1 MRLFLVATNGRQVHS
16 FLRMR
21 VLLLLSVLLLATLG
35 LQAGEIPGP
44 ARGIAIYKPAAFR
57 PDSTAVL
64 IEYLSQTNHAH
75 VTFFVTLKG
84 RRVTVPNGKAEI
96 IFLPYPGRGE
106 ATPEQA
112 FALLELAKSRFPQFD
127 AHYRLYEYAWR
138 EEAKRSADQ
147 IHIEIARRAANEKTA
162 VDFASWVRS
171 LFTGPGPLKLPPN
184 PLGPTVLNPAPTP
197 APETVPGEQEPSP
210 GDDTGQTP
218 QPKTIEGMLKQIQDF
233 YQLSDQLSKEN

>member
-1 MRLFLVATNGRQVHS
+1 MRA
-16 FLRMR
+16 
-21 VLLLLSVLLLATLG
+21 LLLLSALLLANLG
-35 LQAGEIPGP
+35 LQAGEVPGP
-44 ARGIAIYKPAAFR
+44 ARGIAIYKPTAFR

-64 IEYLSQTNHAH
+64 IEYLSQTNHPQ

-84 RRVTVPNGKAEI
+84 RRVTVPNGKAEV

-138 EEAKRSADQ
+138 EEAKRSVEQ
-147 IHIEIARRAANEKTA
+147 INIEIARRSANEKSA
-162 VDFASWVRS
+162 VDFAGWVRS

-184 PLGPTVLNPAPTP
+184 PLGPTALNPAPTP
-197 APETVPGEQEPSP
+197 VPEPASGEQEPSP
-210 GDDTGQTP
+210 GDETGQDT
-218 QPKTIEGMLKQIQDF
+218 QPKTLAGTLKQIQDF